1 MRNKHFRFATHFS
14 HVCLSVLMTK
24 GVIQAGVK
32 CLGISVVLDDFMTFR
47 SSGHGI

>member
-24 GVIQAGVK
+24 GVTQAGVK
-32 CLGISVVLDDFMTFR
+32 CLGISVVLDDFMTLR
-47 SSGHGI
+47 SYCYGI